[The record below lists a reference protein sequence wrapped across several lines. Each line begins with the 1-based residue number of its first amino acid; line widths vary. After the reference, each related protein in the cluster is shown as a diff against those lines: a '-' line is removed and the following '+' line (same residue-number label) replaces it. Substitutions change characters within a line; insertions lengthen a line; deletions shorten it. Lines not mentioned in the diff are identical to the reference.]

1 MISPSI
7 FRVDSVFEGSNLFYN
22 IYRMSIYSAG
32 LMGGKR
38 GKWLIQVLNT
48 VKLLAA
54 PGSLLVEWATR
65 MESQLWP
72 FLCQFSCDFL
82 PRMNYKM
89 LQLILPFR
97 SQVFLSTVMVFS
109 FNFGSDSSDQ
119 DQKKEGSLG
128 DERPSDIS
136 WRNAEEI
143 FLDDSH
149 LCALG
154 LNLHQWMWTPLMLSL
169 FS

>member
-1 MISPSI
+1 
-7 FRVDSVFEGSNLFYN
+7 
-22 IYRMSIYSAG
+22 
-32 LMGGKR
+32 MGGKR

-72 FLCQFSCDFL
+72 FLCQFSCDFPPRMNYQMLQLILPFRSHHDLL
-82 PRMNYKM
+82 PRMNYKK

-97 SQVFLSTVMVFS
+97 SQVSFVNCHGLLLQLWLRLIRSRSKEGRVSGRWKTFRYILEECWRDFSGRFTPVCIRFEFFTVAV
-109 FNFGSDSSDQ
+109 NSSDAV
-119 DQKKEGSLG
+119 
-128 DERPSDIS
+128 P
-136 WRNAEEI
+136 
-143 FLDDSH
+143 
-149 LCALG
+149 
-154 LNLHQWMWTPLMLSL
+154 